1 MENENLKY
9 FIIKKN
15 KFLGSVRYDIHDRTF
30 YDLNTATRKLLALDE
45 LNNEKEDTSY
55 HLQVVDTYLDNS
67 KDTVV
72 MANGSHNM
80 DTI

>member
-1 MENENLKY
+1 MDKESKY

-30 YDLNTATRKLLALDE
+30 YDLTKATRKLLALDE

-55 HLQVVDTYLDNS
+55 HLQLVDTYLDDS

-72 MANGSHNM
+72 MANGSHNI

>member
-1 MENENLKY
+1 
-9 FIIKKN
+9 
-15 KFLGSVRYDIHDRTF
+15 VRYDIHDRTF
-30 YDLNTATRKLLALDE
+30 YDLHTATRKLLALDE

-72 MANGSHNM
+72 MANGSHNI